1 MEFIM
6 AQNRKNDPRRGRYT
20 EEDVLKS
27 ATSRYRRRSLGKSGI
42 AVILCTVML
51 LAVVAVSVAFM
62 MSFDWKRP
70 GRDRQDELA
79 ESFLKEN
86 PPETEPEVKFDTI
99 TKTAADVAVGDV
111 ILVNYRYKYVFP
123 ETEDHLVN
131 IYKNKTS
138 DYAVAYND
146 YLLDGDVLDVFSR
159 LIADLKKATGDSPI
173 LVNSTYRSL
182 EDQQSIYDSY
192 VQSNGEEYAK
202 QYVADPGSSEHHTG
216 KALDLTVRYSDG
228 TYVQMKNYEDLD
240 TFVSLCIMNGFVQR
254 YPENKYVFT
263 HINTEPWHYRYVG
276 LPHSYLM
283 FKKNMCLE
291 EYVEFVRDY
300 SADGE
305 MLLLTAEGEVSSCD
319 KKTLP
324 KNGYVVYYVPMGEED
339 TVLIPVP
346 ADAADYNISG
356 DNCGGFIV
364 SVKFGEPELPLASYK
379 APVVTPVG

>member
-1 MEFIM
+1 M
-6 AQNRKNDPRRGRYT
+6 AQNRKTDPRRGAFT
-20 EEDVLKS
+20 EADVLRG
-27 ATSRYRRRSLGKSGI
+27 ATTRYRRRGLGKSGI
-42 AVILCTVML
+42 AVILCVTIAI
-51 LAVVAVSVAFM
+51 AVVAVSVAFM
-62 MSFDWKRP
+62 MTL
-70 GRDRQDELA
+70 DRRTSHGNKQEQLE
-79 ESFLKEN
+79 ESFLQEN
-86 PPETEPEVKFDTI
+86 PPETEAEIKFDVVE
-99 TKTAADVAVGDV
+99 KTAADVAVGDV
-111 ILVNYRYKYVFP
+111 ILVNYQYHYVFP

-159 LIADLKKATGDSPI
+159 LIADHKEATGDTSI

-182 EDQQSIYDSY
+182 EDQKSIYDSY

-216 KALDLTVRYSDG
+216 KALDLTIRYADG
-228 TYVQMKNYEDLD
+228 TYVQMKNYEHLD

-276 LPHSYLM
+276 LPHSYMM

-291 EYVEFVRDY
+291 EYVELVREY

-305 MLLLTAEGEVSSCD
+305 MLLLSADGEVSTCD
-319 KKTLP
+319 KKSLP
-324 KNGYVVYYVPMGEED
+324 ESGYVVYYVPMGEDD
-339 TVLIPVP
+339 TVEVPVP

-364 SVKFGEPELPLASYK
+364 SARFGEPELPLASYK